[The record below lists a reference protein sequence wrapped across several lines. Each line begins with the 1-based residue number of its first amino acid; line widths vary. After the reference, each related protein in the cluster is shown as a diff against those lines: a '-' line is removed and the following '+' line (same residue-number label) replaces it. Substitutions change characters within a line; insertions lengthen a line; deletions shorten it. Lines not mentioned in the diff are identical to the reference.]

1 MLCSD
6 FSDGYRHSVNACSEL
21 PIYREKREVLSF
33 GIRYLLILSLLI
45 LVGGCAA
52 KLGSYHTVKKG
63 ETLYSISRDY
73 DVPVQKIAQV
83 NALRNPD
90 VIYPGERL
98 YIPGTKK
105 VGATASTTS
114 VAASRKPASTSSG
127 SKGHM
132 AISGALPPPTKSRP
146 FAWPARGLVVSHFG
160 LRHGRMH
167 NGIDIAADEGKPVYA
182 AQSGKVIF
190 VSDYQKGYGRLILIQ
205 HDETYI
211 TVYAHNSK
219 NLVRVGDAV
228 KQGQTIALIGRTGNA
243 SGPHLH
249 FEIRQNRKPVDPIK
263 LLSKPGS

>member
-1 MLCSD
+1 MLCSV
-6 FSDGYRHSVNACSEL
+6 FSDGNRDSVCACSEL
-21 PIYREKREVLSF
+21 PIHWEKREALSF
-33 GIRYLLILSLLI
+33 GIRCLLILALL
-45 LVGGCAA
+45 LLLGGCAG

-98 YIPGTKK
+98 YIPGVRKA
-105 VGATASTTS
+105 GATASTAS
-114 VAASRKPASTSSG
+114 VASVKPASSSSG

-146 FAWPARGLVVSHFG
+146 FAWPARGLVVSRFG
-160 LRHGRMH
+160 VRHGRMH

-182 AQSGKVIF
+182 ARSGKVIF

-219 NLVRVGDAV
+219 NLVRLGDKV

-243 SGPHLH
+243 TGPHLH
-249 FEIRQNRKPVDPIK
+249 FEIRQNRKPIDPLK
-263 LLSKPGS
+263 LLSKPGR